1 MTLLPGTRLGPY
13 EILSPLG
20 AGGMGEVYKAKD
32 TRLDRLVAVKVLAGR
47 HAEDAAM
54 RERFEREARVISA
67 LSHPLICTLFDVGE
81 HEGTHF
87 LVMEYLEGETLAT
100 RLERGPL
107 ALEAALKLGGQI
119 AMALA
124 AAHGRGIVHRD
135 LKPGN
140 VMLTKSGPKLL
151 DFGLA
156 KLHAASHGLVTPA
169 FRETISAP
177 LTGHDTLLGT
187 LQYMAPEQFE
197 GHEADARSDIF
208 AFGCLLYEM
217 VSGRKAFQGSSQASV
232 IGSILHEEPAPLG
245 SLQPLTPVALDRVV
259 RGCLVKDPEGRW
271 QNATDLGSELTWIV
285 EDVSQAGATVTGT
298 SRGRRQEWLAWAVAM
313 ALFVALGA
321 SLFHGL
327 GRSREGPRTI
337 RFSIASPGGAE
348 FFRHP
353 SSCSLAL
360 SPDGSSL
367 AFIGVSGGRT
377 SLWVRPLE
385 ALTAVRLKG
394 TEDAVSPFWSPDGRF
409 IGFFAQGKLKKV
421 ATDGGPPQ
429 AICDVTRGNA
439 ATWGRDG
446 TILFSEWEGGR
457 EGISR
462 VSAEGG
468 AATQVTRLDRANGE
482 RSHAWPV
489 FLPDGRHFLY
499 LSGASSGSKE
509 NRSLWV
515 GSVDSRE
522 THRVMPADSR
532 VAYLA
537 PGYLFFARDGTLLA
551 QRFDAATLRVTGE
564 PIPVGEN
571 VWFFRATG
579 NAAFSVSE
587 NGSVVYQAGP
597 NPARLTWRDRSGRE
611 TGAVGAPAVFRRPR
625 LSPDGASI
633 AVEVTNTGIG
643 NKDVWIYDARRGLA
657 KRFTVDPADTGAA
670 IWSPAGD
677 RIAFGAGGDSALDIY
692 VKSVNGTGT
701 EQLLLQQKG
710 VQVPTD
716 WSPDGSRII
725 YEDISFG
732 RSANRQL
739 GVLSLT
745 GKPEGKPLLETPF
758 SASAARYSPDG
769 TWIAFASEESGDS
782 EVYVVPAAG
791 EGGMRRVSV
800 SGGSLPRWRR
810 DGKELFYLASDG
822 GLMAVPTET
831 KAGFEAGTPAVV
843 FMANPPPDDFDVAVD
858 GRQFLFLE
866 QAVERDV
873 PLTVVVNWAG
883 APKKP

>member
-1 MTLLPGTRLGPY
+1 MTLVPGARLGPY
-13 EILSPLG
+13 EIVSPLG
-20 AGGMGEVYKAKD
+20 AGGMGEVYKARD
-32 TRLDRLVAVKVLAGR
+32 TRLDRVVAVKVLAGR

-54 RERFEREARVISA
+54 RERFEREARAISA

-81 HEGTHF
+81 HEGVHF
-87 LVMEYLEGETLAT
+87 LVMEYLEGETLAE
-100 RLERGPL
+100 RLKRGPL
-107 ALEAALKLGGQI
+107 PIEAALKLSGEI
-119 AMALA
+119 ATALA

-169 FRETISAP
+169 FRETVAEP
-177 LTGHDTLLGT
+177 LTGQATLLGT
-187 LQYMAPEQFE
+187 LQYMAPEQLE

-208 AFGCLLYEM
+208 AFGCVLYEM
-217 VSGRKAFQGSSQASV
+217 VSGRKAFQGESQASV
-232 IGSILHEEPAPLG
+232 IGSILHEEPPPLG

-259 RGCLVKDPEGRW
+259 RECLVKDPEGRW
-271 QNATDLGSELTWIV
+271 QNVTDLGSELKWIE
-285 EDVSQAGATVTGT
+285 EDVSHAGATVPGT
-298 SRGRRQEWLAWAVAM
+298 SRGGRREWLAWTVAA
-313 ALFVALGA
+313 ALLVALIA
-321 SLFHGL
+321 SLFVGFR
-327 GRSREGPRTI
+327 RSREGPKTI
-337 RFSIASPGGAE
+337 RFSIASPGSAE

-360 SPDGSSL
+360 SPDGSRL
-367 AFIGVSGGRT
+367 AFVGVSGGRT
-377 SLWVRPLE
+377 TLWVRPLE
-385 ALTAVRLKG
+385 TLTAVQLKG
-394 TEDAVSPFWSPDGRF
+394 TEDAVAPFWSPDGRS
-409 IGFFAQGKLKKV
+409 IGFFAQGKLKK
-421 ATDGGPPQ
+421 ATTDGGPPQ

-446 TILFSEWEGGR
+446 TILFTEWEGGR
-457 EGISR
+457 EGVSR

-489 FLPDGRHFLY
+489 FLPDGHHFLY
-499 LSGASSGSKE
+499 LSGSKAS
-509 NRSLWV
+509 RSLWV
-515 GSVDSRE
+515 GSVDARATRRLMS
-522 THRVMPADSR
+522 ADSR
-532 VAYLA
+532 VAYCP
-537 PGYLFFARDGTLLA
+537 PGYLLFARDGTLLA
-551 QRFDAATLRVTGE
+551 QRFDAESLRMTGE
-564 PIPVGEN
+564 PIPVGED

-611 TGAVGAPAVFRRPR
+611 TGTVGAPAVFRRPR

-633 AVEVTNTGIG
+633 AVEVTDTRIG

-657 KRFTVDPADTGAA
+657 KRFTVDPGDTGAA
-670 IWSPAGD
+670 VWSPKGD
-677 RIAFGAGGDSALDIY
+677 HIAFAAGGDSALDIY
-692 VKSVNGTGT
+692 VKSVNGTGG

-745 GKPEGKPLLETPF
+745 GRPEGKPLLETPF

-769 TWIAFASEESGDS
+769 TWIAFVSEESGGS
-782 EVYVVPAAG
+782 EVYVMPAAG
-791 EGGMRRVSV
+791 QGGMRRVSA

-810 DGKELFYLASDG
+810 DGKELFYLAPDG
-822 GLMAVPTET
+822 GLMAVPTKT
-831 KAGFEAGTPAVV
+831 RGGFEATSPAVV
-843 FMANPPPDDFDVAVD
+843 FTAHPPPDDFDVALD

-866 QAVERDV
+866 QAAERDV
-873 PLTVVVNWAG
+873 PLTVVVDWVGEA
-883 APKKP
+883 KKP